1 LFGVVVSKVTK
12 VNEVEELE
20 QEAALQEEG
29 DRPRVKKNGG
39 ATQVQCE
46 MFLYCCYSWLHLV

>member
-1 LFGVVVSKVTK
+1 MSKVTK